1 MLLLK
6 YTPVIEIFAIL
17 TMIVCKIFNYNSVI
31 LTNIYIMFYYIKIY
45 VISKYQRS
53 ACQYRR

>member
-6 YTPVIEIFAIL
+6 YIPVIEIFAIL
-17 TMIVCKIFNYNSVI
+17 TMILYKIFNYNSVI

-45 VISKYQRS
+45 VISKY
-53 ACQYRR
+53 

>member
-1 MLLLK
+1 MLVF
-6 YTPVIEIFAIL
+6 YEIY
-17 TMIVCKIFNYNSVI
+17 MYNTVI

-45 VISKYQRS
+45 AISKHNGS